1 MEKNTIILIALAF
14 IVFGLILESV
24 QINALS
30 GKVTGN
36 TVNAASPGGETIEQ
50 MNARMHP
57 DQVASTQGTN
67 SQSNMV
73 GGC

>member
-1 MEKNTIILIALAF
+1 MERNTMILIAL
-14 IVFGLILESV
+14 VFVVLGLVLESI
-24 QINALS
+24 QIGALS

-36 TVNAASPGGETIEQ
+36 TVNSGTSGTETIDQ

-57 DQVASTQGTN
+57 DQVASTQSSN